1 MKYATFLLYSLFELC
16 VQTVRYSTLTSRS
29 SCAEMNVLKCDRH
42 LLLQEHPNYPC
53 ENRNVTPNK
62 LLHQMSWEQQFLI

>member
-1 MKYATFLLYSLFELC
+1 MCPDYVIYL
-16 VQTVRYSTLTSRS
+16 TLASRS
-29 SCAEMNVLKCDRH
+29 SCIEFNVLKCDRH